1 MKIELNT
8 TEQFIKE
15 AEYSYNHYMN
25 KRLRN
30 QPVHFYHLLKNKMDM
45 NEVIE
50 KYYRENKGPFFMGL
64 KGEQKAERIT
74 GSVNYVKVKQ
84 HLRQLWIVYKCVYS

>member
-8 TEQFIKE
+8 TEQFISE
-15 AEYSYNHYMN
+15 AADSYNRYMN

-30 QPVHFYHLLKNKMDM
+30 QPVHFYHLLKNKADM

-50 KYYRENKGPFFMGL
+50 NIIEKTKKSFYGTE
-64 KGEQKAERIT
+64 GEQKEERSF

-84 HLRQLWIVYKCVYS
+84 HFRRLWIVYKCVYR

>member
-15 AEYSYNHYMN
+15 ADYCFNRYMN

-30 QPVHFYHLLKNKMDM
+30 QSVHFYHFLKNKEDM

-50 KYYRENKGPFFMGL
+50 NIIEKTKVCFYGAE
-64 KGEQKAERIT
+64 GEQEVERIS
-74 GSVNYVKVKQ
+74 GSVNYAKVKQ
-84 HLRQLWIVYKCVYS
+84 HLRQLRIVYKCVYR

>member
-8 TEQFIKE
+8 TEQFISE
-15 AEYSYNHYMN
+15 TEYLYNHYMN

-30 QPVHFYHLLKNKMDM
+30 QPVHFYHLLKNKEDM

-50 KYYRENKGPFFMGL
+50 NIIEKTKNIFYGTG
-64 KGEQKAERIT
+64 GEQKTERIS

-84 HLRQLWIVYKCVYS
+84 HLRQLWIVYKCVYR

>member
-8 TEQFIKE
+8 TEQFISE
-15 AEYSYNHYMN
+15 AADSYNRYMN

-30 QPVHFYHLLKNKMDM
+30 QPVHFSHLLKNKEDM

-50 KYYRENKGPFFMGL
+50 HLIDKTKNTFYGTEGV
-64 KGEQKAERIT
+64 QKAERIS
-74 GSVNYVKVKQ
+74 GSVNYVKVKK
-84 HLRQLWIVYKCVYS
+84 HLRRLWFGYKCVYR

>member
-15 AEYSYNHYMN
+15 VEYCYNCYMN

-30 QPVHFYHLLKNKMDM
+30 QSVHFHHILKNKEGM

-50 KYYRENKGPFFMGL
+50 NIIERTKKSFYETE
-64 KGEQKAERIT
+64 GEQKAKRIS
-74 GSVNYVKVKQ
+74 GSVNYVKVKK
-84 HLRQLWIVYKCVYS
+84 HLRQLWIVYKCVYR

>member
-8 TEQFIKE
+8 TEQFTSE
-15 AEYSYNHYMN
+15 AADSYNRYMN

-30 QPVHFYHLLKNKMDM
+30 QSVHFYHLLKNKEDM

-50 KYYRENKGPFFMGL
+50 NIIEKTKSSLYGTE
-64 KGEQKAERIT
+64 GEQKAGRIS

-84 HLRQLWIVYKCVYS
+84 HL

>member
-1 MKIELNT
+1 MKIEFNT
-8 TEQFIKE
+8 TEQFISE
-15 AEYSYNHYMN
+15 AADSYNRYMN

-30 QPVHFYHLLKNKMDM
+30 QPVHFYHLLKNKEDM

-50 KYYRENKGPFFMGL
+50 NIIDKTKSRFYGAE
-64 KGEQKAERIT
+64 GEQKKERIS

-84 HLRQLWIVYKCVYS
+84 HLRQLWIVYKCVYR

>member
-15 AEYSYNHYMN
+15 TEYCYNLYMN
-25 KRLRN
+25 KRLQN
-30 QPVHFYHLLKNKMDM
+30 QSVHSYHFLKNKEDM
-45 NEVIE
+45 NVVIE
-50 KYYRENKGPFFMGL
+50 NIIEKTKVCFYGGE
-64 KGEQKAERIT
+64 GEQKAERIS

-84 HLRQLWIVYKCVYS
+84 HLRRLWFVYKCVCR

>member
-8 TEQFIKE
+8 TEQFISE
-15 AEYSYNHYMN
+15 AECLYNHYMN

-30 QPVHFYHLLKNKMDM
+30 QSVHSYHFLKNKEDM

-50 KYYRENKGPFFMGL
+50 NIIEKTKVCFYGAES
-64 KGEQKAERIT
+64 EQKAERIS

-84 HLRQLWIVYKCVYS
+84 HLHRLWIIYKCVYR

>member
-15 AEYSYNHYMN
+15 TEYCYNLYMN
-25 KRLRN
+25 KRLQN
-30 QPVHFYHLLKNKMDM
+30 QSVHSYHFLKNKEDM
-45 NEVIE
+45 NVVIE
-50 KYYRENKGPFFMGL
+50 NIIEKTKVCFYGGE
-64 KGEQKAERIT
+64 GEQKAERIS

-84 HLRQLWIVYKCVYS
+84 HLRRLWFVYKCVYR

>member
-8 TEQFIKE
+8 TEQFISE
-15 AEYSYNHYMN
+15 AESLYNYYMN

-30 QPVHFYHLLKNKMDM
+30 QPVHFYHLLKNKEDM

-50 KYYRENKGPFFMGL
+50 NIIDKTKNTFYGTE
-64 KGEQKAERIT
+64 GEQKAERIS

-84 HLRQLWIVYKCVYS
+84 HLRRLWFVYKYVYR

>member
-8 TEQFIKE
+8 TEQFISE
-15 AEYSYNHYMN
+15 AADSYNRYMN

-30 QPVHFYHLLKNKMDM
+30 QSVHFYHLLKNKVDM

-50 KYYRENKGPFFMGL
+50 NIIKKTKSRFYGTE
-64 KGEQKAERIT
+64 GEQEAERFS
-74 GSVNYVKVKQ
+74 GNVNYAKVKQ
-84 HLRQLWIVYKCVYS
+84 HLHQLWIVYKCVYR

>member
-8 TEQFIKE
+8 TEQFISE
-15 AEYSYNHYMN
+15 AADSYNRYMN

-30 QPVHFYHLLKNKMDM
+30 QPVHFYHLLKNKKDM

-50 KYYRENKGPFFMGL
+50 RIIEKTKNSFYGTE
-64 KGEQKAERIT
+64 GEQKAERIFV
-74 GSVNYVKVKQ
+74 SVNYVKVKQ
-84 HLRQLWIVYKCVYS
+84 HLRRLWIVYKCVYR

>member
-1 MKIELNT
+1 MKTELNT
-8 TEQFIKE
+8 TEQFISE
-15 AEYSYNHYMN
+15 AECLYNHYMN

-30 QPVHFYHLLKNKMDM
+30 QSVYFYHLLKNKKDM

-50 KYYRENKGPFFMGL
+50 NIIEKTKVYFYGTE
-64 KGEQKAERIT
+64 GEQKAERIS

-84 HLRQLWIVYKCVYS
+84 HLRQLWIVYKCVYR

>member
-8 TEQFIKE
+8 TEQFISE
-15 AEYSYNHYMN
+15 AADSYNRYMN

-30 QPVHFYHLLKNKMDM
+30 QSVHFYHLLKNKEDM

-50 KYYRENKGPFFMGL
+50 HIIEKTEVRFYGAE
-64 KGEQKAERIT
+64 GEQKAKQIS

-84 HLRQLWIVYKCVYS
+84 HLHRLWIIYKCVYR

>member
-15 AEYSYNHYMN
+15 VEYCYNRYMN

-30 QPVHFYHLLKNKMDM
+30 QSVHFYHLLKNKENM

-50 KYYRENKGPFFMGL
+50 NIIEKTKESFYGTE
-64 KGEQKAERIT
+64 GEQKAKRIS

-84 HLRQLWIVYKCVYS
+84 HLRQLWIVYKCVYR

>member
-8 TEQFIKE
+8 TEQFMSE
-15 AEYSYNHYMN
+15 AADSYNRYMN

-30 QPVHFYHLLKNKMDM
+30 QPVHFYHLLKNKEGM

-50 KYYRENKGPFFMGL
+50 NIIEKTKSSFYGTE
-64 KGEQKAERIT
+64 GEQKAERIS

-84 HLRQLWIVYKCVYS
+84 HLRRLWFVYKCVYR

>member
-8 TEQFIKE
+8 TEQFISGAKCCF
-15 AEYSYNHYMN
+15 NCYMN

-30 QPVHFYHLLKNKMDM
+30 QPTHFYHLLKNKEDM

-50 KYYRENKGPFFMGL
+50 NIVGKTKVRFYGAG
-64 KGEQKAERIT
+64 GEQKAERIS

-84 HLRQLWIVYKCVYS
+84 HLRRLCIIYKCIYR

>member
-8 TEQFIKE
+8 TEQFISE
-15 AEYSYNHYMN
+15 AGDSYNRYMN

-30 QPVHFYHLLKNKMDM
+30 QPVHFYHLLKNKEDM

-50 KYYRENKGPFFMGL
+50 HIIGKTKNSFYGTED
-64 KGEQKAERIT
+64 EQKAERIS

-84 HLRQLWIVYKCVYS
+84 HLRQIWIVYKCVYR

>member
-15 AEYSYNHYMN
+15 AEYCYNRYMN

-30 QPVHFYHLLKNKMDM
+30 QSAHFYYLLKNKEDM

-50 KYYRENKGPFFMGL
+50 NIIEKTKNDFYGAG
-64 KGEQKAERIT
+64 GEQKVERIS
-74 GSVNYVKVKQ
+74 GNVNYVKVKQ
-84 HLRQLWIVYKCVYS
+84 HLRRLWIVYKCVYR

>member
-1 MKIELNT
+1 MKIELDT
-8 TEQFIKE
+8 TEQFISE
-15 AEYSYNHYMN
+15 AECLYNHYMN

-30 QPVHFYHLLKNKMDM
+30 QSVHFYHLLKNKEDM

-50 KYYRENKGPFFMGL
+50 NIIEKTKNSFYEIG
-64 KGEQKAERIT
+64 GEQKVERIS

-84 HLRQLWIVYKCVYS
+84 HLRRLWIIYKCVYR